1 MILFSMGSIHG
12 QSNQAINIDTLP
24 ILTPN
29 EVDSMFNLGTKNN
42 VPVNIAKPSLVDG
55 EPWMLKGVVVDFTKS
70 KGCGLAFCTV
80 GTLKIQ
86 VIESSRLPKEK
97 EVYVIVFGD
106 NDMYLGAM
114 VNFEVRY
121 LSEQDTSVFS
131 TIYNKFVTD
140 EPFLIY
146 DP

>member
-1 MILFSMGSIHG
+1 MIILSIGLIHS
-12 QSNQAINIDTLP
+12 QSNQAIIIDSLP
-24 ILTPN
+24 RLTPK

-42 VPVNIAKPSLVDG
+42 VPVSIAKPSLVDG
-55 EPWMLKGVVVDFTKS
+55 EPWILKGVVVDFTKS

-86 VIESSRLPKEK
+86 VIESNRLPKEK

-106 NDMYLGAM
+106 NDMYLGAV

-131 TIYNKFVTD
+131 IIYNKFVTD
-140 EPFLIY
+140 EPFLY
-146 DP
+146 HDP